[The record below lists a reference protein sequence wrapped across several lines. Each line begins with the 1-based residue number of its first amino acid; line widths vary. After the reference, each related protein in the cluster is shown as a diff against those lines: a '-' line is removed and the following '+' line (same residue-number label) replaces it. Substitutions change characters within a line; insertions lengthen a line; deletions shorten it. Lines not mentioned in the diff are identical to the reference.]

1 MSKHEL
7 RKIVPTTRTLQ
18 IDSMLDLSSYLSPRF
33 RSASR
38 KGRAVFVVRKTPRC
52 FRELKPTTGLFR
64 YFSEINYSNY
74 PRGRGRERGG
84 GRKRC
89 LSFGVGFWGK
99 SWGGGTGWDILSG
112 LYIYI
117 YIYSSCAVLERLP
130 GNLTWTDGRGRS
142 LSCLVFLLDDG
153 IYSMDSF

>member
-74 PRGRGRERGG
+74 PRGRGREGG
-84 GRKRC
+84 GVGSVVC
-89 LSFGVGFWGK
+89 LSGSGFGARAGVVEQDGIF
-99 SWGGGTGWDILSG
+99 SLD
-112 LYIYI
+112 YIYI
-117 YIYSSCAVLERLP
+117 YIYIAPV
-130 GNLTWTDGRGRS
+130 RS
-142 LSCLVFLLDDG
+142 LSAFLAT
-153 IYSMDSF
+153 